1 MNGASGNEIEG
12 SNDEVV
18 DAIEELGEED
28 EEDIPWM
35 KSIP

>member
-1 MNGASGNEIEG
+1 MNSASGNEIEG

-28 EEDIPWM
+28 EEDIPWT